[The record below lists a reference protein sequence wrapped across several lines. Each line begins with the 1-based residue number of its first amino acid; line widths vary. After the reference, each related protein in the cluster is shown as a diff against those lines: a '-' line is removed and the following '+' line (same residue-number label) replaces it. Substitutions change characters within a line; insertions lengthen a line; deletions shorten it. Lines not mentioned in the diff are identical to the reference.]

1 MKKFIVVESGKE
13 VKLGDKV
20 ILMFETNTPFGF
32 MKVSKV
38 VPVTEIVLMRLI
50 ADKKVKVVD
59 TDDIANN
66 TEHNDIWNDTT
77 WNNALINLSKKTG
90 WKFDKLNGILGTIGS
105 VNPWAALQIVLK
117 EIAIELDKKYK
128 DHINKSE
135 EIYAVSPQDGRIHKI
150 NKKTIKNYRAFPAF
164 RNVEDAKIACSLV
177 REHLKSIFAN
187 A

>member
-20 ILMFETNTPFGF
+20 AFMFEVNTPVGI
-32 MKVSKV
+32 MWLNKVI
-38 VPVTEIVLMRLI
+38 PLTETVLMRLI

-59 TDDIANN
+59 TDDIIGNA
-66 TEHNDIWNDTT
+66 EHNDVWNNAV
-77 WNNALINLSKKTG
+77 WNNALISLSKKTG
-90 WKFDKLNGILGTIGS
+90 WKLDKLNGILGTIDS

-150 NKKTIKNYRAFPAF
+150 NKKTIKNYKAFPAF
-164 RNVEDAKIACSLV
+164 RNVEDAKIACSLI